1 MVVVMAL
8 EYRKK
13 LSTWVVMWAILA
25 VFAAHADA
33 ADVDL
38 EIVLAVDASG
48 SVSPS
53 EFELQMGGIAAAFRD
68 PSIQQAIVSG
78 PRGKVAVALLIWSD
92 AALRKYQSEWHVL
105 AAPDDAGRFASVI
118 EGFRER
124 SAGGTS
130 IGDAVGHAIGMIDGN
145 GISAQ
150 RRVIDVSGDG
160 VETTP
165 WFAPAMELPEARKLA
180 TSRKITI
187 NGLAIVNDIPFL
199 DRWYR
204 ANVATGPGSFVI
216 TAADYDDFKRA
227 IREKLWREFLIVI
240 GQSSAGQ
247 AVSFELRGVQKRDP
261 LGALEAT
268 AENCHGSRSHGAENT
283 IRC

>member
-1 MVVVMAL
+1 MAASDL
-8 EYRKK
+8 RFR
-13 LSTWVVMWAILA
+13 LLRIFVSLIFLCALTGRSAQ
-25 VFAAHADA
+25 A

-48 SVSPS
+48 SVSPA

-68 PSIQQAIVSG
+68 PSIQQAIASG

-92 AALRKYQSEWHVL
+92 AALRKYQSGWHVL
-105 AAPDDAGRFASVI
+105 AAPGDAGRFADVVD
-118 EGFRER
+118 GFRER

-130 IGDAVGHAIGMIDGN
+130 IGDAVGHAIGMIDSN

-165 WFAPAMELPEARKLA
+165 WFAPAMELPEARELA
-180 TSRKITI
+180 TSKNITI
-187 NGLAIVNDIPFL
+187 NGLAIINDIPFL
-199 DRWYR
+199 DRWYQ

-216 TAADYDDFKRA
+216 TAQDYDDFKRA
-227 IREKLWREFLIVI
+227 IREKLWREFVVVI
-240 GQSSAGQ
+240 G
-247 AVSFELRGVQKRDP
+247 K
-261 LGALEAT
+261 
-268 AENCHGSRSHGAENT
+268 AE
-283 IRC
+283 

>member
-1 MVVVMAL
+1 MAL
-8 EYRKK
+8 EFRSRLFAWTLAWVT
-13 LSTWVVMWAILA
+13 LSASI
-25 VFAAHADA
+25 AHADA

-48 SVSPS
+48 SVSPT

-92 AALRKYQSEWHVL
+92 AALRKYQSAWHVL
-105 AAPDDAGRFASVI
+105 AAPEDAGRFASVI

-130 IGDAVGHAIGMIDGN
+130 IGDAVGHAIGMIDDN
-145 GISAQ
+145 GITAQ

-165 WFAPAMELPEARKLA
+165 WFAPAMELPEARALA
-180 TSRKITI
+180 ISKNITI

-199 DRWYR
+199 DRWYQR
-204 ANVATGPGSFVI
+204 HVATGPGSFVI
-216 TAADYDDFKRA
+216 TAQDYDDFKRA
-227 IREKLWREFLIVI
+227 IREKLWRELVVVI
-240 GQSSAGQ
+240 GRAG
-247 AVSFELRGVQKRDP
+247 
-261 LGALEAT
+261 
-268 AENCHGSRSHGAENT
+268 
-283 IRC
+283 